1 MSNWTYV
8 NGTIEVSTL
17 GRTQEEIE
25 YILKTVLRH
34 LPKVTGSEQDMH
46 TYLIKK
52 EGYSSSYSHD
62 EFEHWVKDFD
72 IQDNYIIVVDGS
84 LRDRT
89 LNETHKEFQKWICR
103 LAKRVLVENVIVEI
117 KENLFSDVKS
127 IIISD
132 TLDKYSEMYEYPSW
146 SKGSDGEPNWC
157 EYLLWRKRKNS
168 PLPTLLEY
176 KYYENKENDE
186 IVEEYLSKTT
196 S

>member
-52 EGYSSSYSHD
+52 EGYNSSSSHD

-117 KENLFSDVKS
+117 KEGFFSDVKP

-146 SKGSDGEPNWC
+146 SKNSDGEPNWC
-157 EYLLWRKRKNS
+157 EYLLWRKRKKS

>member
-34 LPKVTGSEQDMH
+34 LPKVTGSERDMN
-46 TYLIKK
+46 TYIIKK
-52 EGYSSSYSHD
+52 EGYNFSSSCD
-62 EFEHWVKDFD
+62 EFEKANPLK
-72 IQDNYIIVVDGS
+72 IQENYIIVVNGS

-103 LAKRVLVENVIVEI
+103 LSKRVLVENVIVEI
-117 KENLFSDVKS
+117 KEGFFSDAKS

-132 TLDKYSEMYEYPSW
+132 TLDKYSEMYECPSW

-157 EYLLWRKRKNS
+157 EYLMWRKGVNS
-168 PLPTLLEY
+168 NLPMLLTY
-176 KYYENKENDE
+176 KYYNNEKNDE
-186 IVEEYLSKTT
+186 IAEMYLGLKK
-196 S
+196 

>member
-34 LPKVTGSEQDMH
+34 LPKVTGSEKDMN
-46 TYLIKK
+46 TYIIKK
-52 EGYSSSYSHD
+52 EGCNFSSNCD
-62 EFEHWVKDFD
+62 EFERTNHLK
-72 IQDNYIIVVDGS
+72 IQENYIIVVNGS

-117 KENLFSDVKS
+117 KEGFFSDAKS

-132 TLDKYSEMYEYPSW
+132 TLDKYSEMYECPSW
-146 SKGSDGEPNWC
+146 SRGSDGEPNWC
-157 EYLLWRKRKNS
+157 EYLMWRKGVNS
-168 PLPTLLEY
+168 NLPMLLTY
-176 KYYENKENDE
+176 KYYNNEKNDE
-186 IVEEYLSKTT
+186 IAEMYLGLKK
-196 S
+196 